1 MMLCRHT
8 LKGGVLHLCT
18 KHSPIH
24 SHNSKGPCFCCPAIT
39 PHHFIDRSIEGQ
51 YQLQRPYQMFFC
63 FINHFNASIL
73 FCLSFFASA
82 VLTLYFLYF
91 LHWSEDTSTS
101 VYHAFSSLCYFTPIL
116 GAAIADSWLGKF
128 K

>member
-1 MMLCRHT
+1 MNPFQKNDSKET
-8 LKGGVLHLCT
+8 LFLPVSTEEVPPRPPSFPEKP
-18 KHSPIH
+18 SPKICG
-24 SHNSKGPCFCCPAIT
+24 SNYPLSIVFIVVNEFCER
-39 PHHFIDRSIEGQ
+39 FSYYG
-51 YQLQRPYQMFFC
+51 MK
-63 FINHFNASIL
+63 
-73 FCLSFFASA
+73 A

-91 LHWSEDTSTS
+91 LHWSENTSTS